1 MTARTLLILFCLPL
15 GLLSQTYTNVAF
27 EQGIFV
33 LVQNAYVGCG
43 ASFYDING
51 DGWDDVTLC
60 SPGNN
65 IHIYLNNNG
74 TLSAAPVY
82 LPNSSEAKMPLW
94 GDFDNDGD
102 ADLLITKANAQ
113 TQLLRNDGDWAFTDI
128 TVASGI
134 PIQPFM
140 RSYGAAWGDYDRDGF
155 LDLYICNYN
164 FNGDISNYLL
174 HNNGDGTFDPVH
186 NELGVSNEVRPSFQ
200 PAFTDYNHDL
210 WPDIYVINDKI
221 DPNVLYENNGNG
233 TFTDVSGATFTNL
246 AIDAMSNSWCDFDH
260 DGDLDVYVTNAT
272 AGNKFLINNGDGT
285 FTESAEEYG
294 LEVFS
299 ICWGATWM
307 DYDLDGWE
315 DLHVTSTL
323 NGFAGN
329 QNYFYPNVDGAF
341 ELDLLESGFIN
352 DYYSSYAA
360 ARGDLNN
367 DGYPDLL
374 ENNEFPDYATLW
386 QSSGGDGHWV
396 KLTLQGVVSNREGVG
411 AWITAYAGDL
421 VHHHFTQSGESYMSQ
436 HSQHQIFG
444 LGEASQLD
452 SVQVEWPS
460 GHVDWFYDLEEATR
474 HTLVEGQSTPAYVQS
489 DAYLLCTG
497 DSAALEVLHLEA
509 PVWNTGEAA
518 ATITV
523 DSPGWYSASGTDVLG
538 QQVVS
543 DSVFI
548 AFSAPADIAVV
559 TTPATCHGEAN
570 GTATFY
576 SPTGDLF
583 VWDANASDAAG
594 FTGLQAGTY
603 TYVFNNDYGCPQ
615 SIEVII
621 EQPEVLEAQILW
633 DGTTLEA
640 TALGGTP
647 PYTFIWDTGATGNT
661 FTPVASGV
669 YTCLVS
675 DALGCFSQIE
685 AQAQLPL
692 SIMGIPSTSGFSA
705 HPNPASDRLFVR
717 LPAAGTLVLRSL
729 AGQLIYHTPVLPL
742 AWVDLPP
749 LAAGQYLL
757 ELQTPEQTW
766 HQRWVIR

>member
-1 MTARTLLILFCLPL
+1 MTARILLILFCLPL

-74 TLSAAPVY
+74 DLSAAPVY

-341 ELDLLESGFIN
+341 ELDLVESGFIN

-374 ENNEFPDYATLW
+374 ENNEFPDYAALW

-474 HTLVEGQSTPAYVQS
+474 HTLVEGQSLAPYAQA
-489 DAYLLCTG
+489 DAYLLCAG
-497 DSAALEVLHLEA
+497 DSAALEVLHLED

-523 DSPGWYSASGTDVLG
+523 DSPGWYSATGIDALG

-548 AFSAPADIAVV
+548 AFSAPADIEVVV
-559 TTPATCHGEAN
+559 TPVSCHGENN

-583 VWDANASDAAG
+583 TWNAEASDAAG
-594 FTGLQAGTY
+594 FAGLSAGQY
-603 TYVFNNDYGCPQ
+603 TYVFDNDYGCPQ
-615 SIEVII
+615 SLPVTISE
-621 EQPEVLEAQILW
+621 PEPLAAQIAW
-633 DGTTLEA
+633 DGTTLTG
-640 TALGGTP
+640 TASGGTP
-647 PYTFIWDTGATGNT
+647 PYNFIWDNGATGVAL
-661 FTPVASGV
+661 TPAVSGT

-675 DALGCFSQIE
+675 DAFGCFTQLE
-685 AQAQLPL
+685 AEVFLPL
-692 SIMGIPSTSGFSA
+692 SVYESVEAVAFDA
-705 HPNPASDRLFVR
+705 YPNPSEGRVFVH
-717 LPAAGTLVLRSL
+717 LPSPGSL
-729 AGQLIYHTPVLPL
+729 ALFDLTGKQVFTAPVLPL
-742 AWVDLPP
+742 AWVDLPE

-757 ELQTPEQTW
+757 KLSTPDASW
-766 HQRWVIR
+766 HARWVIR